1 MRGGICKYHFK
12 SIEIWTIRNVK
23 IRRKSL
29 KRGMEGHTF
38 HIRIIFI
45 LFHSMPL
52 KNKHLFLEKYTGLN
66 FPAGCSNSLHQC
78 HASAARRPTVHKMHI
93 DLPFIH
99 CHAQLLCKIIAAG
112 WFRNPNFNF
121 IGKAEIFRRV

>member
-1 MRGGICKYHFK
+1 MDYKECKNQKKIPEKGHGGTYFPYKNHF
-12 SIEIWTIRNVK
+12 
-23 IRRKSL
+23 
-29 KRGMEGHTF
+29 HTVSF
-38 HIRIIFI
+38 HASKEQTFIFR
-45 LFHSMPL
+45 
-52 KNKHLFLEKYTGLN
+52 KYTGLN

-112 WFRNPNFNF
+112 
-121 IGKAEIFRRV
+121 